1 MSADGL
7 QAAFRRLRRLTD
19 PGSTG
24 LSDGELLE
32 RYVQAA
38 DEAAFELLLWR
49 HGPMVFGVCRRVLRR
64 AEDAEDAFQATFL
77 TLVRKA
83 ASVKRGAAVGAWL
96 YQVAYRIALRARATN
111 APQAEF
117 ASEPVA
123 MAADET
129 IGRELRGRLETG
141 VRAR

>member
-7 QAAFRRLRRLTD
+7 RAVFRRLRQLTD

-24 LSDGELLE
+24 LSDAELLE
-32 RYVQAA
+32 RYARTA

-49 HGPMVFGVCRRVLRR
+49 HGPMVLGVCRRVLRR

-83 ASVKRGAAVGAWL
+83 GSVRRAAAVGAWL
-96 YQVAYRIALRARATN
+96 YQVAYRLALRAPAT
-111 APQAEF
+111 
-117 ASEPVA
+117 ASP
-123 MAADET
+123 T
-129 IGRELRGRLETG
+129 
-141 VRAR
+141 